1 MTIPATSGEAISF
14 NSIFLGTLEKSLQIL
29 VDDSAKNSFLL
40 HLEKNCGV
48 SRDDVSRNPEL
59 LSDELRNVFGLGT
72 AKIEELFLLL
82 LYTRLGLS
90 YVEKERYEFSDYIR
104 EARQLGKVQLV
115 QATPPQKLS
124 KRDIDIISAL
134 MLDGRKSI
142 TQLAKETGLSRP
154 TVTNRLEKL
163 LKEKVIIVEPGLN
176 LKKLECPTA
185 CLTVETEGVDQR
197 RRIEK
202 TLSRCP
208 RVLMML
214 RLAEKANLMVTLY
227 GEDQDSLRS
236 TIESIGSW
244 AGASILNVNHAE
256 PPLYPETF
264 RVPVTNKKEA
274 VAPCGKDCSEC
285 PNYLIKECLGCPVT
299 IHYQGQL

>member
-1 MTIPATSGEAISF
+1 MTSDEAISF
-14 NSIFLGTLEKSLQIL
+14 NSIFLGTLEKSLHIL

-40 HLEKNCGV
+40 HLENNCGV
-48 SRDDVSRNPEL
+48 SRNDVSRRPEL
-59 LSDELRNVFGLGT
+59 LSDELRNVFGLGV

-90 YVEKERYEFSDYIR
+90 YVEKERHEFSDYIR

-115 QATPPQKLS
+115 QVTPPQKLS

-134 MLDGRKSI
+134 MPDGRKSI
-142 TQLAKETGLSRP
+142 TQIAKETGLSRP

-163 LKEKVIIVEPGLN
+163 FTQKVISVEPGLN
-176 LKKLECPTA
+176 LKKLECSTA

-202 TLSRCP
+202 ILSRCP
-208 RVLMML
+208 RVLIML
-214 RLAEKANLMVTLY
+214 RLAEKAMLMVTLY
-227 GEDQDSLRS
+227 GEDQHSLRS

-244 AGASILNVNHAE
+244 AGANILNVSHGE

-264 RVPVTNKKEA
+264 RIPVTNEKEA

-285 PNYLIKECLGCPVT
+285 PNYVINECLGCPVT
-299 IHYQGQL
+299 VHYLGQL

>member
-1 MTIPATSGEAISF
+1 MTTPTANDEAISF
-14 NSIFLGTLEKSLQIL
+14 NSIFLGTLEKSLQLL
-29 VDDSAKNSFLL
+29 VDDSAKNSFIS

-48 SRDDVSRNPEL
+48 SRAEVSRSPEL

-72 AKIEELFLLL
+72 AKIEELFLVL

-104 EARQLGKVQLV
+104 EAQQLGKVQLV
-115 QATPPQKLS
+115 QVAPPQKMS
-124 KRDIDIISAL
+124 KKDIDIISAL
-134 MLDGRKSI
+134 MPDGRKSI
-142 TQLAKETGLSRP
+142 TQLAKETGISRP

-163 LKEKVIIVEPGLN
+163 LKGKVISVEPGLN
-176 LKKLECPTA
+176 LKKLECSTA

-214 RLAEKANLMVTLY
+214 RLAEKANLMVTLF

-244 AGASILNVNHAE
+244 PGASILNVSH
-256 PPLYPETF
+256 PLYPETF
-264 RVPVTNKKEA
+264 RVPVTNEKQD

-299 IHYQGQL
+299 IHYLGQL

>member
-1 MTIPATSGEAISF
+1 MTTPTANDEAISF
-14 NSIFLGTLEKSLQIL
+14 NSIFLGTLEKSLQLL
-29 VDDSAKNSFLL
+29 VDDSAKNSFIS

-48 SRDDVSRNPEL
+48 SRAEVSRSPEL

-72 AKIEELFLLL
+72 AKIEELFLVL

-104 EARQLGKVQLV
+104 EAQQLGKVQLV
-115 QATPPQKLS
+115 QVAPPQKMS
-124 KRDIDIISAL
+124 KKDIDIISAL
-134 MLDGRKSI
+134 MPDGRKSI
-142 TQLAKETGLSRP
+142 TQLAKETGISRP

-163 LKEKVIIVEPGLN
+163 LKGKVISVEPGLN
-176 LKKLECPTA
+176 LKKLECSTA

-214 RLAEKANLMVTLY
+214 RLAEKANLMVTLF

-244 AGASILNVNHAE
+244 PGASILNVSHAE

-264 RVPVTNKKEA
+264 RVPVTNEKQD

-299 IHYQGQL
+299 IHYLGQL